1 LSDWHPANGPPTTPG
16 TQEAGSKV
24 ATATKPVV
32 TGAGAAT
39 NGSPRATTAKPPP
52 AAPSSEDSE
61 SEDDSDSSSEGESD
75 SDSDSSEDVQT
86 TAQRMA
92 AHRKAEAAARRQ
104 KAREDALAAGS
115 KDDLRSPICCILG
128 HVDTG
133 KTKLL
138 DKVRTAQMCRLLN
151 VLTSAGSQIRQ
162 TNVQEGEAGGITQQ
176 IGATYFPM
184 EAIKIKTAV
193 LNHVLS
199 ICLFFITFFLTE
211 PSGR

>member
-1 LSDWHPANGPPTTPG
+1 MTPVKRRAQHQFRPPHRNPHLRPKAQQRLSPQKVCSTSSIHHHLSDLHPANGPPTTPG

-39 NGSPRATTAKPPP
+39 NGSPRATTAKPP

-61 SEDDSDSSSEGESD
+61 SEDDSDSGSEEESD
-75 SDSDSSEDVQT
+75 SDSDSSEDVRT

-92 AHRKAEAAARRQ
+92 AHRKAEAAARRH

-138 DKVRTAQMCRLLN
+138 DKVRTVRCAD
-151 VLTSAGSQIRQ
+151 
-162 TNVQEGEAGGITQQ
+162 
-176 IGATYFPM
+176 Y
-184 EAIKIKTAV
+184 
-193 LNHVLS
+193 
-199 ICLFFITFFLTE
+199 
-211 PSGR
+211 

>member
-1 LSDWHPANGPPTTPG
+1 MTPVKRRAQHQFRPPHRNPHLRPKPQQRLSPKKVCSTSSIHHHLSDWHPANGPPTTPG

-92 AHRKAEAAARRQ
+92 AHRSDVPTIECA
-104 KAREDALAAGS
+104 DVCWLS
-115 KDDLRSPICCILG
+115 D
-128 HVDTG
+128 
-133 KTKLL
+133 
-138 DKVRTAQMCRLLN
+138 
-151 VLTSAGSQIRQ
+151 SANER
-162 TNVQEGEAGGITQQ
+162 AGGRSWRDH
-176 IGATYFPM
+176 AT
-184 EAIKIKTAV
+184 
-193 LNHVLS
+193 NR
-199 ICLFFITFFLTE
+199 CNLF
-211 PSGR
+211 SHGGY

>member
-1 LSDWHPANGPPTTPG
+1 LSDLHPANGPPTTPG
-16 TQEAGSKV
+16 TREAGSKV

-39 NGSPRATTAKPPP
+39 NGSPRATTAKPA
-52 AAPSSEDSE
+52 AAPGSEDSE
-61 SEDDSDSSSEGESD
+61 SEDDSDSGSEGESD
-75 SDSDSSEDVQT
+75 SDSDSSEDVRT

-92 AHRKAEAAARRQ
+92 AHRKAEAVARRQ

-138 DKVRTAQMCRLLN
+138 DKVRTAQMFRLLN

-176 IGATYFPM
+176 IGATYFPV
-184 EAIKIKTAV
+184 EAIKMKTAV

-211 PSGR
+211 PSGQ